1 MAVYVNNI
9 TINTGEYF
17 SRDFYLDSIDG
28 TPLNLTGYTAASQ
41 VRKHPESVNA
51 TADFKVG
58 FIDRA
63 NGRIRVSLATTTTRL
78 IKPGRYVWDMMF
90 TEGQGPSSNAGVWS
104 TLDANNSGSYRGF
117 TINAWSSFM
126 NTYAYSRVPQSGSLS
141 SQPDPYGVKTDSYVV
156 NFPYTGAYQIEAA
169 ADNVGTVTINNTTF
183 NAVHYGDTNVGVGS
197 ISLEKGNHTVTLTQ
211 QNTQSGSDNFADN
224 PVGLAVS
231 ITYIG
236 GTAPGKKSIV
246 IEGNV
251 LATPDITPSCVITS
265 YTNEEIGFILEADGF
280 GSGVTGTAITI
291 NDITDYGIVR
301 LGFVSFC
308 GTMTNALNLIRDETH
323 KTSLVTYLERGG
335 VIWINSEWYASNGCG
350 DLPGLNEILA
360 GLGSEIRQLNVD
372 EGTGPG
378 NMTRSTDGPVV
389 ASNFPATLHYNA
401 SATFS
406 GGTAVYTVGNNR
418 TVVYERVGLGLVY
431 VTGDTNTFDPG
442 NFSTVGQEIYSALRA
457 LVLNS

>member
-1 MAVYVNNI
+1 MTVYVNNI

-17 SRDFYLDSIDG
+17 SRDFYLDNIDG
-28 TPLNLTGYTAASQ
+28 TPLDLTGYTAASQ
-41 VRKHPESVNA
+41 MRKHPESVKQ
-51 TADFKVG
+51 TADFNVG

-63 NGRIRVSLATTTTRL
+63 NGRIRVSLATTSTRL
-78 IKPGRYVWDMMF
+78 IKPGRYVWDVMF
-90 TEGQGPSSNAGVWS
+90 TEANSQTDVGVWS
-104 TLDANNSGSYRGF
+104 TLEANNPGSYRGH
-117 TINAWSSFM
+117 TNVGWSSFM

-141 SQPDPYGVKTDSYVV
+141 SQPDPYGVKTDSYTVF
-156 NFPYTGAYQIEAA
+156 FPYNGVYQIDAN
-169 ADNVGTVTINNTTF
+169 ADNVGSITINSTTF
-183 NAVHYGDTNVGVGS
+183 TANIFSATNPGVGT
-197 ISLEKGNHTVTLTQ
+197 ISLTRGNHTVTLTQ
-211 QNTQSGSDNFADN
+211 QNLNNGQDNFADN
-224 PVGLAVS
+224 PVGIAAS
-231 ITYIG
+231 ISYVG
-236 GTAPGKKSIV
+236 GTGYGKKSIV

-251 LATPDITPSCVITS
+251 LATPDITPSCVVTS

-335 VIWINSEWYASNGCG
+335 VIWINSEWYATNGCG

-406 GGTAVYTVGNNR
+406 GGTAVYTVGSNR

-442 NFSTVGQEIYSALRA
+442 NFATVGQDIYSALRA

>member
-9 TINTGEYF
+9 TLNTGEYF

-41 VRKHPESVNA
+41 MRKHPESVKQ

-78 IKPGRYVWDMMF
+78 VKPGRYVWDLMF
-90 TEGQGPSSNAGVWS
+90 TEANPQTNSGVWS
-104 TLDANNSGSYRGF
+104 TLEANNPGSYRGH
-117 TINAWSSFM
+117 TNVGWSSFM

-141 SQPDPYGVKTDSYVV
+141 SQPDPYGVKTDSYTVF
-156 NFPYTGAYQIEAA
+156 FPYDGVYQIDAN
-169 ADNVGTVTINNTTF
+169 ADNVGSITINSTTF
-183 NAVHYGDTNVGVGS
+183 TANIFSATNPGVGT
-197 ISLEKGNHTVTLTQ
+197 ISLTRGNHTVTLTQ
-211 QNTQSGSDNFADN
+211 QNLNNGQDDFADN
-224 PVGLAVS
+224 PVGIAAS
-231 ITYIG
+231 ISYVG
-236 GTAPGKKSIV
+236 GTGYGKKSIV

-265 YTNEEIGFILEADGF
+265 YTNEEIGFILESDGF

-301 LGFVSFC
+301 LGFVSNC
-308 GTMTNALNLIRDETH
+308 GTMTNALNLIRNETH

-350 DLPGLNEILA
+350 DLPGLNEILT

-406 GGTAVYTVGNNR
+406 GGTAVYTVGSNR

>member
-9 TINTGEYF
+9 TINTGEYL
-17 SRDFYLDSIDG
+17 SRDFYLDNIDG
-28 TPLNLTGYTAASQ
+28 TPLDLTGYTAASQ
-41 VRKHPESVNA
+41 MRKHPEIVNA
-51 TADFKVG
+51 TATFNVG

-78 IKPGRYVWDMMF
+78 VKPGRYVWDVMF
-90 TEGQGPSSNAGVWS
+90 TDSSN
-104 TLDANNSGSYRGF
+104 
-117 TINAWSSFM
+117 
-126 NTYAYSRVPQSGSLS
+126 
-141 SQPDPYGVKTDSYVV
+141 
-156 NFPYTGAYQIEAA
+156 
-169 ADNVGTVTINNTTF
+169 
-183 NAVHYGDTNVGVGS
+183 
-197 ISLEKGNHTVTLTQ
+197 
-211 QNTQSGSDNFADN
+211 
-224 PVGLAVS
+224 
-231 ITYIG
+231 
-236 GTAPGKKSIV
+236 KKSIV

-265 YTNEEIGFILEADGF
+265 YTNEEIGFILESDGF

-291 NDITDYGIVR
+291 NDITDYVIVR
-301 LGFVSFC
+301 LGFVGNC

-335 VIWINSEWYASNGCG
+335 VIWINSEWYATNTCG

-372 EGTGPG
+372 EATGPG

-406 GGTAVYTVGNNR
+406 GGTAVYTVGSNR

-442 NFSTVGQEIYSALRA
+442 NFATVGQEIYSALRA